1 MRILYL
7 MNQSLERTAK
17 KEGQNLMFPCIQLII
32 PAKADY
38 LHIVRLTLY
47 GIASKA
53 GFSFEQI
60 EDMKVAVA
68 EACNNSILHAYP
80 RQETGSIEINFE
92 LEEKGICIRI
102 KDNGESFDYE
112 LAAKIA
118 ASHHDKKI
126 SELKAGGLGLY
137 MMQALMDKVQVI
149 SKNGTEVLLTKF
161 LKDAGAV

>member
-1 MRILYL
+1 
-7 MNQSLERTAK
+7 
-17 KEGQNLMFPCIQLII
+17 MFTTIQLTI
-32 PAKADY
+32 PANAEY

-53 GFSFEQI
+53 GFSFEEI

-80 RQETGSIEINFE
+80 EQQAGSVEVSFE
-92 LEEKGICIRI
+92 LDEEGMCIRI
-102 KDNGESFDYE
+102 KDKGESFDYE
-112 LAAKIA
+112 LASKKAV
-118 ASHHDKKI
+118 SHHDKKMD
-126 SELKAGGLGLY
+126 ELRAGGLGLY

-161 LKDAGAV
+161 FKKMGAA